1 MKSKP
6 MNSPICGWRRQSRT
20 HRLRLVIVLSA
31 AVVAITGCTTTSPTS
46 APVEEA
52 SAPAVDPVFI
62 EWRDS
67 TQGLTDDLLA
77 EAQRLAELGDEN
89 AALDRIDDALCAVLD
104 PPETIADESA
114 YLDFVASLMETAEA
128 IEQSLVF
135 DDELAETGELVALPP
150 IEIPDGPVEP
160 VEIIDP
166 DGLPA
171 SEYPLIRNSIVDG
184 FLDAMTAE
192 SEYRRRIATG
202 LERSGPYLPM
212 IRTKFEAAGM
222 PPEISYLPLIESAFS
237 VKAYSRARAHGMW
250 QFMSATGRHYGLEV
264 GSLVDERRDPVRS
277 TEAAVAYLTDLY
289 AEFDDWYL
297 ALAAYNSGAGNVR
310 RAIRRSGS
318 RDFWTLKRYLPRET
332 RNYVPAFIASVII
345 AKEPAKWGFPVP
357 DEQPWSYDRVDVP
370 DALDLQFLA
379 DRSDLGV
386 DELRTLNP
394 AIRRDL
400 TPAGRV
406 TALWV
411 PEGQGATVADVLAS
425 TPRTD
430 WAPRMIHTVRRG
442 ENLSVIASRYGSSV
456 GAIKQ
461 ANGLRRTMIHPG
473 QSLIVPRFA
482 DAAPVS
488 NRRQASDGG
497 YVVQSNDTL
506 WDIARAFGV
515 SVDALC
521 AANGLTKRSVIQPG
535 QRLELPTGA
544 SSPTASQSARGGSG
558 PWSGTYTVRPG
569 DTLSGI
575 ASRHRVS
582 VQELRRANGLS
593 SSRIYPGNT
602 LSVPGVASASEDG
615 RRPANNNG
623 ATTYRVRRG
632 DTLYDIAREFGV
644 SVNELRRINGLSTS
658 RIYPGDVLRIPKR
671 QAKG

>member
-1 MKSKP
+1 MLL
-6 MNSPICGWRRQSRT
+6 PI
-20 HRLRLVIVLSA
+20 LLL
-31 AVVAITGCTTTSPTS
+31 VVAAIAFMGCATTSTDSDQIEVAAAPTTD
-46 APVEEA
+46 ADFVE
-52 SAPAVDPVFI
+52 
-62 EWRDS
+62 WKDS
-67 TQGLTDDLLA
+67 TQALTDDLLA
-77 EAQRLAELGDEN
+77 EAQRFAELGDESE
-89 AALDRIDDALCAVLD
+89 ALDRIDEALCAVLD
-104 PPETIADESA
+104 PPQAIADNPA
-114 YLDFVASLMETAEA
+114 YLDFIASLMESAET

-135 DDELAETGELVALPP
+135 DDDNLVEAGELVALPP
-150 IEIPDGPVEP
+150 IEIPDASVDPVEFT
-160 VEIIDP
+160 DP

-171 SEYPLIRNSIVDG
+171 SEYPLVRNSIVDG

-212 IRTKFEAAGM
+212 IRARFEAAGL

-250 QFMSATGRHYGLEV
+250 QFISSTGRHYGLEV

-277 TEAAVAYLTDLY
+277 TEAAVSFLTDLY

-357 DEQPWSYDRVDVP
+357 VEQPWSYDRVEVP

-379 DRSDLGV
+379 DRSDLSV
-386 DELRTLNP
+386 DELRVLNP

-406 TALWV
+406 TSLWV
-411 PEGQGATVADVLAS
+411 PEGQGARVADILAT

-473 QSLIVPRFA
+473 QNLIVPRFA
-482 DAAPVS
+482 DAPPVPS
-488 NRRQASDGG
+488 RRQASDGG
-497 YVVQSNDTL
+497 YVVQANDTL

-521 AANGLTKRSVIQPG
+521 AANELNKRSVIQPG

-544 SSPTASQSARGGSG
+544 SPSVASPSSGGGSG
-558 PWSGTYTVRPG
+558 AWSGTYKVRSG

-575 ASRHRVS
+575 ASRYRVS
-582 VQELRRANGLS
+582 VRELRRANGLTN
-593 SSRIYPGNT
+593 SRIYPGNT
-602 LSVPGVASASEDG
+602 LTVPGAASASDQKG
-615 RRPANNNG
+615 RSADVDVG
-623 ATTYRVRRG
+623 TTYRVRRG

>member
-1 MKSKP
+1 MKPNP
-6 MNSPICGWRRQSRT
+6 MSSPIGGWRRQMRT
-20 HRLRLVIVLSA
+20 QRLRLVAAVSA
-31 AVVAITGCTTTSPTS
+31 AVIAITGCTTTSP
-46 APVEEA
+46 APAGEA
-52 SAPAVDPVFI
+52 SAPTVDPAFI

-67 TQGLTDDLLA
+67 TQSLTDDLLA

-89 AALDRIDDALCAVLD
+89 AALDRIDEALCAVLD
-104 PPETIADESA
+104 PPETIADEPA
-114 YLDFVASLMETAEA
+114 YLAFVASLMESAEA
-128 IEQSLVF
+128 LEQSLVF
-135 DDELAETGELVALPP
+135 DDDELAEAGEMVALPP
-150 IEIPDGPVEP
+150 IEIPDDPADV

-166 DGLPA
+166 DGLPP

-212 IRTKFEAAGM
+212 IRTKFEAAGL
-222 PPEISYLPLIESAFS
+222 PAEISYLPLIESAFS

-277 TEAAVAYLTDLY
+277 TEAAVAYLTDLF

-345 AKEPAKWGFPVP
+345 AKEPEKWGFPVP

-386 DELRTLNP
+386 DELRALNP

-411 PEGQGATVADVLAS
+411 PEGHGAEVADVLAS
-425 TPRTD
+425 TPRSD

-461 ANGLRRTMIHPG
+461 ANGLRRTTIHPG
-473 QSLIVPRFA
+473 QSLIVPRFG
-482 DAAPVS
+482 DAEPAPS
-488 NRRQASDGG
+488 RRQASDGG

-521 AANGLTKRSVIQPG
+521 AANDLNKRSVIQPG

-544 SSPTASQSARGGSG
+544 SAPVASASAHGGSG
-558 PWSGTYTVRPG
+558 TWSGTYTVRPG

-582 VQELRRANGLS
+582 VRELRRANGLS

-602 LSVPGVASASEDG
+602 LSVPGAASASDSG
-615 RRPANNNG
+615 SRPATNIE

-658 RIYPGDVLRIPKR
+658 RIYPGDVLRIPKP